1 MRDAN
6 VTDHHRTAKA
16 GFSVTVWGSSS
27 HYELVTSCQ
36 KKKNSW
42 GSGKA
47 RAFCAAPDT
56 SSHSLHLSWRARQ
69 QMVSCG
75 KQKTAA
81 PQNRVRP
88 PYLGESQA
96 EIGAIVHL
104 GGVTGLRAGQ
114 ARGEFSKQIF
124 RRKLS
129 PIDSISENA
138 ISTQIYYVQ

>member
-1 MRDAN
+1 
-6 VTDHHRTAKA
+6 
-16 GFSVTVWGSSS
+16 
-27 HYELVTSCQ
+27 
-36 KKKNSW
+36 
-42 GSGKA
+42 
-47 RAFCAAPDT
+47 
-56 SSHSLHLSWRARQ
+56 
-69 QMVSCG
+69 MVSCG

-124 RRKLS
+124 RRKLT